1 MECQHEC
8 QHEWIF
14 VNGMKICNKC
24 YQECSDMLEIDDNAF
39 TDTHIFMNMVNGGGL
54 IMSGGYNKYN
64 MSSYGKSLQH
74 LCNLNNHNYTNRLLY
89 ISTLKI
95 EEIVNNEM
103 LPIELI
109 QATINYFKTILEIKQ
124 ANNNKR
130 YNIMQLLASCFYY
143 ASKNLKYNFN
153 HKMIAKMFNLTE
165 KHVAKGIKIFN
176 IYMQNQSVISMSKE
190 TDINNIYEIL
200 NNFIEMLNID
210 DEYFIAYCNKIVQ
223 IVYDNNILYKYSH
236 IRTAITIIYYVNK
249 MLNFDIQLKD
259 LEKISNLSTQSIIK
273 SFNIIVSYNKYLID

>member
-1 MECQHEC
+1 MECN
-8 QHEWIF
+8 HEWIF
-14 VNGMKICNKC
+14 INGMKICNKC
-24 YQECSDMLEIDDNAF
+24 FQECTDMLEIDYNAF

-74 LCNLNNHNYTNRLLY
+74 ICNLNNHNYTNRLLY

-103 LPIELI
+103 LPIEFI

-143 ASKNLKYNFN
+143 ASKKLKYNFN

-165 KHVAKGIKIFN
+165 KHVA
-176 IYMQNQSVISMSKE
+176 
-190 TDINNIYEIL
+190 
-200 NNFIEMLNID
+200 
-210 DEYFIAYCNKIVQ
+210 
-223 IVYDNNILYKYSH
+223 
-236 IRTAITIIYYVNK
+236 
-249 MLNFDIQLKD
+249 
-259 LEKISNLSTQSIIK
+259 
-273 SFNIIVSYNKYLID
+273 